1 MWYCKNN
8 FKKRGINFIN
18 SKYVYYDK
26 FCVIV
31 FVRYSGF
38 KDLVVSFVFW
48 KVVCSFL

>member
-8 FKKRGINFIN
+8 LKKRGINFIN

-31 FVRYSGF
+31 FVRYSGL
-38 KDLVVSFVFW
+38 KIWLLVFFFG
-48 KVVCSFL
+48 K